1 MRACPVLTVLFAA
14 LQAVGLGA
22 CDKLTSTTIVRTMD
36 DGSRHD
42 KSWSKTWKDRAEF
55 RCIASSSGHCH
66 VVVFTSD
73 CPGRGCTTRV
83 LSEWTLPAGTSRK
96 LTQPVR
102 WLQALRDARC
112 QARRPHLP
120 ESLRSHP

>member
-42 KSWSKTWKDRAEF
+42 KSWTRTWKDRAEF

-73 CPGRGCTTRV
+73 CPGSGCTTRV
-83 LSEWTLPAGTSRK
+83 LRELTLPPGTTRK
-96 LTQPVR
+96 LASLSPGFKHCVAHDAKPVAPTC
-102 WLQALRDARC
+102 LKA
-112 QARRPHLP
+112 
-120 ESLRSHP
+120 